1 LALGGRPAAIFARR
15 LPLRAIGIDDQAWH
29 KGHRMN
35 LLARRSVSLIGID
48 GRSYSMHC
56 SFVSASGLIRGQ
68 KALGELQTTSGTR
81 FETPTKIRQRRETH
95 IVNDLM
101 PDFSHGLIDFCTR
114 VSGCLN

>member
-1 LALGGRPAAIFARR
+1 
-15 LPLRAIGIDDQAWH
+15 
-29 KGHRMN
+29 MN

-48 GRSYSMHC
+48 GRLYSALL
-56 SFVSASGLIRGQ
+56 FRQRQRVDLGQ

-81 FETPTKIRQRRETH
+81 FQTPEIRQKRETH